1 MAMRDYEDLK
11 DIQIPKEQ
19 EEMMDIFTAAWQECS
34 SGDCMACPDRQ
45 NRNMRVVSCMSLK
58 FARLLV
64 EAGYRRDEVPQIQK
78 PFDYMKN
85 CETCIHRET
94 DLTEKPCR
102 LCDGS
107 LNYEES
113 VVPDNG

>member
-34 SGDCMACPDRQ
+34 SGDCMACPDRPKKE
-45 NRNMRVVSCMSLK
+45 MRMVCCMSLK

-113 VVPDNG
+113 NEEE